1 MMLDASIVQYYCL
14 KVDQIYKGLTLP
26 VDLMGGGG
34 GGGARSSSFSMQKM
48 GDKIQK
54 YKEDI
59 NERFRTLPRVSR
71 GL

>member
-34 GGGARSSSFSMQKM
+34 CKIFLLFYAKNGG
-48 GDKIQK
+48 
-54 YKEDI
+54 
-59 NERFRTLPRVSR
+59 
-71 GL
+71 